1 MAKKNKNRS
10 AKKTTRHTKSG
21 HAPAPGS
28 AVSLSSYRAER
39 ALAPVVPGFVDWFAQ
54 SFGPADEALACLE
67 VVTAATAAYFEE
79 AGIASATAF
88 EPGSF
93 AAVLEM
99 IAESDPDRA
108 PMIFSVLHLFI
119 DFLHES
125 GNWSGTEADYDAVHA
140 LVREDTGTPPEQPVI
155 TVPELS
161 EEDAAAALEALPMI
175 QRARAL
181 LEWLGD
187 GKSVTATGVLRL
199 KDIEAAAACVGVSA
213 RGAGKRQ
220 PAAEDVIPGLADVAV
235 EQSSSGATIVQSMHD
250 IPLLSQIWR
259 TFIETEMIDVLAT
272 KAVPHG
278 EPNAFL
284 SGRARE
290 KAENF
295 RFFISTFLEQ
305 AVLETGGFGQWD
317 EESAMLQVAALAAAT
332 TDDPPEVER
341 FLAAEEYAPDD
352 EKAAVGLVARLS
364 FSRLETLAELG
375 LLEIDTHIRV
385 PAPLIQCVAE
395 AFEDEFDLDVV
406 YPENHPEMVAARA
419 AWAADQATER
429 ERAAVKR
436 KPAPASRPAS
446 QKKTSTGTRKEAPPS
461 SVYQLK
467 IMLRNSK
474 PPIWRRVLV
483 PSSVRLDELHNII
496 QASFEWLDYHLH
508 NFRVGA
514 WPGTLYGPA
523 DPEPFGD
530 PEIDERTVSLHQ
542 ILEAEG
548 DKFVY
553 TYDFGDDWEHVITL
567 EKVLAPSEGDRLPR
581 CTGGRGQAPREDSG
595 GVWGW
600 MDKIDAVNN
609 PEHPDHEEFREW
621 LGLQRG
627 ETIDPKEFD
636 VDEVN
641 ESLEAL
647 LLTNSDGGRGV

>member
-21 HAPAPGS
+21 HSAASSGS
-28 AVSLSSYRAER
+28 PAVSLSHYRAER
-39 ALAPVVPGFVDWFAQ
+39 ALSPLVPGFVDWFGD
-54 SFGPADEALACLE
+54 SFGPAEEALVCIDVITSA
-67 VVTAATAAYFEE
+67 VGAYIEMT
-79 AGIASATAF
+79 GIASATAF
-88 EPGSF
+88 EPEALG
-93 AAVLEM
+93 ALLEAVEEAQPSRVLM
-99 IAESDPDRA
+99 ITT
-108 PMIFSVLHLFI
+108 VLHMFI

-125 GNWSGTEADYDAVHA
+125 GNWSGTEADYEAVHA
-140 LVREDTGTPPEQPVI
+140 LVREDSDTPPESPVI

-161 EEDAAAALEALPMI
+161 EEEAANALEALPLI

-187 GKSVTATGVLRL
+187 GKPVTATGVLRL
-199 KDIEAAAACVGVSA
+199 KDIQAAAACIGVSA

-220 PAAEDVIPGLADVAV
+220 PTTEDVIPGLADLSAEQPTV
-235 EQSSSGATIVQSMHD
+235 EAMTVQSMHD
-250 IPLLSQIWR
+250 IPLLSQIWN
-259 TFIETEMIDVLAT
+259 TFIETEMIEVLAT
-272 KAVPHG
+272 KAIPHRD
-278 EPNAFL
+278 PNAFL
-284 SGRARE
+284 GGSPSE
-290 KAENF
+290 KAADF
-295 RFFISTFLEQ
+295 RFFISVFLEQ

-317 EESAMLQVAALAAAT
+317 EESVLLQVAALAAAA
-332 TDDPPEVER
+332 TDDPPAVDR
-341 FLAAEEYAPDD
+341 FLAAEEYAPED

-364 FSRLETLAELG
+364 FSRLESLAELG

-395 AFEDEFDLDVV
+395 AFEDEFDLNVV
-406 YPENHPEMVAARA
+406 YPENHPDMVAARA
-419 AWAADQATER
+419 AWAADQAAER
-429 ERAAVKR
+429 EQTAVKR
-436 KPAPASRPAS
+436 VPVPASGPKTGP
-446 QKKTSTGTRKEAPPS
+446 KKTPDGTPKEAAAS

-474 PPIWRRVLV
+474 PPIWRRILV
-483 PSSVRLDELHNII
+483 PSSVPLDELHSII

-508 NFRVGA
+508 NFRMGD

-523 DPEPFGD
+523 DPELNQFGD
-530 PEIDERTVSLHQ
+530 PEIDERTVSLHE

-548 DKFVY
+548 DKLVY

-567 EKVLAPSEGDRLPR
+567 EKVLDPSDGDQFPR

-636 VDEVN
+636 VEEVN
-641 ESLEAL
+641 DSLEAL
-647 LLTNSDGGRGV
+647 LLIK

>member
-10 AKKTTRHTKSG
+10 AKKATRHSKSG
-21 HAPAPGS
+21 HSPASSSS

-39 ALAPVVPGFVDWFAQ
+39 ALAPLVPGFVDWFAQ
-54 SFGPADEALACLE
+54 SFGPTDQALVCLK

-99 IAESDPDRA
+99 IGESDPDRA

-140 LVREDTGTPPEQPVI
+140 LVREDDTAPGMPVI

-161 EEDAAAALEALPMI
+161 EEDAAAALEALPLI

-187 GKSVTATGVLRL
+187 GKPVTATGVLRL

-213 RGAGKRQ
+213 RGASKRQ
-220 PAAEDVIPGLADVAV
+220 PATEEVIPGLAELSP
-235 EQSSSGATIVQSMHD
+235 EQASPEAMTVQSMHD
-250 IPLLSQIWR
+250 IPLLSQIWN
-259 TFIETEMIDVLAT
+259 TFIETEMIEVLAT
-272 KAVPHG
+272 KAIPHG
-278 EPNAFL
+278 DPNAFL
-284 SGRARE
+284 GGSPSEMADDY
-290 KAENF
+290 
-295 RFFISTFLEQ
+295 RFFIGEFLRD
-305 AVLETGGFGQWD
+305 AVLETGGFGPW
-317 EESAMLQVAALAAAT
+317 EESSAILQVAVLAAAT
-332 TDDPPEVER
+332 TDDPPEVDR
-341 FLAAEEYAPDD
+341 LLAAEDYAPED
-352 EKAAVGLVARLS
+352 EKAMAGIVTRMSFTRLKA
-364 FSRLETLAELG
+364 LAELG

-385 PAPLIQCVAE
+385 PAPVIQCVAE

-406 YPENHPEMVAARA
+406 YPEDHPEMVAARA
-419 AWAADQATER
+419 AWAADQAEER
-429 ERAAVKR
+429 EQAAEKR
-436 KPAPASRPAS
+436 KP
-446 QKKTSTGTRKEAPPS
+446 APPS

-474 PPIWRRVLV
+474 PPIWRRILV
-483 PSSVRLDELHNII
+483 PASVRLDELHNII

-508 NFRVGA
+508 NFRVGD
-514 WPGTLYGPA
+514 WPGTLYGPV

-530 PEIDERTVSLHQ
+530 PEIDERTVSLHE

-548 DKFVY
+548 EKFVY

-567 EKVLAPSEGDRLPR
+567 EKVLDPSDGDRLPR

-600 MDKIDAVNN
+600 MDKVDAVNN
-609 PEHPDHEEFREW
+609 PGHPDHEEFREW

-627 ETIDPKEFD
+627 ATIDPKEFD
-636 VDEVN
+636 VDGVN
-641 ESLEAL
+641 ESFEAL
-647 LLTNSDGGRGV
+647 LLTK